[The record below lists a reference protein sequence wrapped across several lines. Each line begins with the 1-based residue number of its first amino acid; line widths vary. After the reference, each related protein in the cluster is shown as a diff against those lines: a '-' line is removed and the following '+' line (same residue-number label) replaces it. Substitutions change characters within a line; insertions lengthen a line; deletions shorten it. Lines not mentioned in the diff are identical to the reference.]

1 MVTGITGTLVQSY
14 SICRRQCWFMSRQI
28 LPDQDHPFLEIGR
41 LIDNDSYERDRKK
54 IELEDIVIDLI
65 KIKEDNV
72 VIGEVKKS
80 SRAEESAKIQ
90 LAYYLYRLKEAGVIA
105 NGVLLFPKEK
115 KRIQVELTPD
125 LETELLKIINE
136 IEITIKS
143 DSPPPSKKIKYCTNC
158 AYREFCWS

>member
-1 MVTGITGTLVQSY
+1 
-14 SICRRQCWFMSRQI
+14 MSRQI
-28 LPDQDHPFLEIGR
+28 IPDQDHPFLEIGR

-80 SRAEESAKIQ
+80 SSAEESARIQ
-90 LAYYLYRLKEAGVIA
+90 LAYYLYRLKEVGVIA

-115 KRIQVELTPD
+115 KRISVELTSD

-143 DSPPPSKKIKYCTNC
+143 DLPPPSRRIKYCTNC